1 MQNIKGDQIHL
12 LRVQAKLKQDTNP
25 YHFVHNVMN
34 CCFYDQDLLPS
45 FCITHIFSLLLVTC
59 HRLHKLKKKITVLI
73 PSNSTTLSRALA
85 DPLLRRRN
93 VLFLPT

>member
-12 LRVQAKLKQDTNP
+12 LMGQAKLKQDTNP

-45 FCITHIFSLLLVTC
+45 FCRTHIFSLLLVTC